1 MPPPW
6 TLDRATAYHDGR
18 RDGQGR
24 EPPMTT
30 IDETEPPAE
39 GWWVQHDAESFGPY
53 TEAQMRS
60 FVTEGRIVA
69 ETPVR
74 HGEEGNWQPAAR
86 HPVFGPIFTALASEG
101 PPRPEQMR
109 GEGPDLSGTPGGP
122 SAQSVGPAGVPVGIT
137 TPYGLPPGE
146 TTTMAHVVYALYV
159 LNAATGI
166 AGIIGLIIAYL
177 KRRDVTGTWL
187 ETHYQWQIRTFWI
200 GIVAVIVGLI
210 LMKVFIGILI
220 IVATGIWYIWRII
233 KGWTRLGSNRPLE
246 DPTGW
251 V

>member
-1 MPPPW
+1 MHAAAMGEGEV
-6 TLDRATAYHDGR
+6 T
-18 RDGQGR
+18 
-24 EPPMTT
+24 MTT
-30 IDETEPPAE
+30 VDETAPPPPAE
-39 GWWVQHDAESFGPY
+39 GWWTRQGVESFGPY
-53 TEAQMRS
+53 SEAQMHG
-60 FVTEGRIVA
+60 FVAKGRIVA

-74 HGEEGNWQPAAR
+74 FGDEADWQPAAR
-86 HPVFGPIFTALASEG
+86 HPVFGPIFAALAAEG
-101 PPRPEQMR
+101 PPRPEQTR
-109 GEGPDLSGTPGGP
+109 DEAPDLSGAPGGA
-122 SAQSVGPAGVPVGIT
+122 SAESVGPSGVPVGVAAT
-137 TPYGLPPGE
+137 RGLPPGE

-200 GIVAVIVGLI
+200 GLAAVIVGLI

-220 IVATGIWYIWRII
+220 LVAVAIWYVWRIV